1 MIEFAGMQYLAVF
14 VLGLLS
20 APHCFGMCGGIASAL
35 LFGSRPQAAQSAP
48 DGSVVTVLQ
57 VNAAAMR
64 TTSAPALS
72 SFQEHALSRALCF
85 GSGKMLAYALLG
97 VIAGSIGFAFG
108 AIGSVAVILL
118 RSVAGLLMIAMG
130 LYSAGWWFGLHRLE
144 TVAYRFWQPALRML
158 GSVNAGSTANKVM
171 VGMVWGL
178 LPCGLV
184 YSVLGLALASGSSVS
199 GLLIMLSF
207 GLGTLPFVLAT
218 GGVAQL
224 VLNGFNQ
231 NILSNTGLKKIIGA
245 LLIVFGA
252 VTITM
257 ALQHGATLMA
267 SAAGHH

>member
-1 MIEFAGMQYLAVF
+1 MEFAAMQYLAVF
-14 VLGLLS
+14 ALGLLS

-35 LFGSRPQAAQSAP
+35 LFGSSRQAVQPAP
-48 DGSVVTVLQ
+48 DRSAVTLLQ
-57 VNAAAMR
+57 VNAAVMR
-64 TTSAPALS
+64 TAPAPAVT
-72 SFQEHALSRALCF
+72 SFHDHALARALYF
-85 GSGKMLAYALLG
+85 GSGKMLGYALLG

-108 AIGSVAVILL
+108 SIGSAAVVLL
-118 RSVAGLLMIAMG
+118 RSIAGLLMIAMG

-144 TVAYRFWQPALRML
+144 KMAYRFWQPALRML
-158 GSVNAGSTANKVM
+158 GSVSDGSAANKVM
-171 VGMVWGL
+171 IGVVWGL

-184 YSVLGLALASGSSVS
+184 YSVLGLALASGSSIS

-218 GGVAQL
+218 GGVAHL
-224 VLNGFNQ
+224 VLNRFNK

-245 LLIVFGA
+245 LLIIFGV

-257 ALQHGATLMA
+257 ALLHGTALMS